1 MELFMRLRLRPWQRK
16 RTSII
21 RNMKHKHCH
30 FYVAIHVFLV
40 RDDEVLL
47 LKRFNTGYK
56 DGFWGVPAGHLE
68 ADETVWEATGK

>member
-1 MELFMRLRLRPWQRK
+1 
-16 RTSII
+16 
-21 RNMKHKHCH
+21 MKHKHCH